1 MIPVRLELRN
11 FMSYG
16 DDVTP
21 LDFNGMH
28 IACLSGD
35 NGNGKSALLDAITWA
50 LWGEARASSDE
61 LIRLGA
67 DEMSVIFDF
76 QLGDDLYRVI
86 RSRSKRTSGNSWEIY
101 IAEGGMGKWGNGEMG
116 ESGIAPSP
124 PRPLAPSQSAWRPL
138 TGQGVRDTGRI
149 IQRILRMDYHTFIN
163 SAYIQQGRADE
174 FTKQTVSDRKKI
186 LADILDLSRYDTL
199 EQKAKQRRNDAEQQ
213 VYELEQ
219 AISRIEAELANE
231 DSYRRNLAK
240 SSDERQALE
249 SRIAE
254 VEGELR
260 QLQERKAELDV
271 QADRIKELEKQI
283 TGWRTEVESLR
294 TQQSDQ
300 EARVARAREIVQ
312 DKERILAGL
321 AKLLASIREQ
331 VGALDALDSLR
342 TKLQAQ
348 TTDANTTYIDLKGRH
363 ERMLQVKEDL
373 ESKVQMLGESAEC
386 PVCKTQLGR
395 EKHDAIVRDYRLQIE
410 RANAE
415 IRDLKRTGSEAKSK
429 RDSAQQEIARID
441 QQLKDGLH
449 IRARLAQAEQLRTQA
464 EKSWPKTADLSA
476 VALAKAEPIALEELQ
491 KLLTSL
497 QRAEE
502 SLPAD
507 EKSLLAISGLI
518 LAREKAIRE
527 ATEALGELDKTIR
540 ELPIV
545 VAGLSS
551 AKESLQSLRQS
562 DREVTGRIATLEQSL
577 KQCKTLTAE
586 LKTKRKDLEQG
597 KKDQAAYAELV
608 AAFGKKGVQAL
619 IIENAIPEIQEE
631 ANRLLARMTDN
642 AMQVSIET
650 VRDKK
655 TGGVAE
661 TLDIRISDDMGTR
674 AYELFSGGEAFRI
687 NFALRIALSKLLARR
702 AGARLQTLI
711 IDEGFG
717 TQDGKGREKLV
728 EAIDSIR
735 DDFERILVITHIEEL
750 KDAFPT
756 RIEITKDSH
765 GSQIC
770 VN

>member
-16 DDVTP
+16 DQVTP

-50 LWGEARASSDE
+50 LWGEARASADE
-61 LIRLGA
+61 LVRLGA

-86 RSRSKRTSGNSWEIY
+86 RNRSKRASGNSWEVY
-101 IAEGGMGKWGNGEMG
+101 IAEGGMGKWGNGVLG
-116 ESGIAPSP
+116 EPGVAPSP
-124 PRPLAPSQSAWRPL
+124 HPPIPPSLWRPL
-138 TGQGVRDTGRI
+138 TGQGIRDTGRI
-149 IQRILRMDYHTFIN
+149 IQRILRMDYKTFIN

-186 LADILDLSRYDTL
+186 LADILDLSRYDAL
-199 EQKAKQRRNDAEQQ
+199 EQKAKQRRNDAEQRIR
-213 VYELEQ
+213 ELEQ
-219 AISRIEAELANE
+219 DISRIEAELANE
-231 DSYRRNLAK
+231 ESYREDLSK
-240 SSDERQALE
+240 SKDERQTLE
-249 SRIAE
+249 AKIGE
-254 VEGELR
+254 VEAELR
-260 QLQERKAELDV
+260 RLQERKAELDV
-271 QADRIKELEKQI
+271 QANRIKELEKQI
-283 TGWRTEVESLR
+283 AGWQAEVKSLR
-294 TQQSDQ
+294 AQHLEQKN
-300 EARVARAREIVQ
+300 RVDRAKEIIK
-312 DKERILAGL
+312 DKDRILAGL
-321 AKLLASIREQ
+321 AKLLASTRKQ
-331 VGALDALDSLR
+331 AQALDALDNRR
-342 TKLQAQ
+342 TQLQAQ
-348 TTDANTTYIDLKGRH
+348 AERANDDYVDLKGQY
-363 ERMLQVKEDL
+363 ERMLQIKKDL
-373 ESKVQMLGESAEC
+373 EDNLQILGESATC
-386 PVCKTQLGR
+386 PICKTELGP
-395 EKHDAIVRDYRLQIE
+395 EKHDAIVKDYKFEIE
-410 RANAE
+410 RANID
-415 IRDLKRTGSEAKSK
+415 IRNLKRDGSEVKSR
-429 RDSAQQEIARID
+429 RDSVQREIARID
-441 QQLKDGLH
+441 QQLREGMH
-449 IRARLAQAEQLRTQA
+449 IRTQHAQAEQMHSQA
-464 EKSWPKTADLSA
+464 IKSWPE
-476 VALAKAEPIALEELQ
+476 LAKPATEPIPLEELQ
-491 KLLTSL
+491 KLITSL
-497 QRAEE
+497 KHAEE

-507 EKSLLAISGLI
+507 EKSLLAVSELI

-527 ATEALGELDKTIR
+527 AAEALGKLEETIR
-540 ELPIV
+540 ELPKVISE
-545 VAGLSS
+545 LS
-551 AKESLQSLRQS
+551 KLTESLRMLRQS

-577 KQCKTLTAE
+577 KQCKALSTE

-597 KKDQAAYAELV
+597 MKDQAAYAELV
-608 AAFGKKGVQAL
+608 AAFGRKGVQAL
-619 IIENAIPEIQEE
+619 IIENAVPEIQEE

-702 AGARLQTLI
+702 AGARLQTLV

-735 DDFERILVITHIEEL
+735 DDFEKILVITHIDEL

-756 RIEITKDSH
+756 RIEITKDSR

-770 VN
+770 VS

>member
-16 DDVTP
+16 DQVTP
-21 LDFNGMH
+21 LDFSGMH

-50 LWGEARASSDE
+50 LWGEARASADE
-61 LIRLGA
+61 LIRLGT
-67 DEMSVIFDF
+67 DEMGVIFDF

-86 RSRSKRTSGNSWEIY
+86 RNRSKRTSGNSWEVY
-101 IAEGGMGKWGNGEMG
+101 ISEGARGRGGEG
-116 ESGIAPSP
+116 ATPESEIRNP
-124 PRPLAPSQSAWRPL
+124 QSEIAWRPL
-138 TGQGVRDTGRI
+138 TGQGIRDTGRI
-149 IQRILRMDYHTFIN
+149 IQRILRMDYKTFIN

-186 LADILDLSRYDTL
+186 LADILDLSRYDAL
-199 EQKAKQRRNDAEQQ
+199 EQKAKQRRNEAEQRIR
-213 VYELEQ
+213 ELQ
-219 AISRIEAELANE
+219 QDISRIEAELANE
-231 DSYRRNLAK
+231 ESYRTELAK
-240 SSDERQALE
+240 SQEERQSLE
-249 SRIAE
+249 SKIAQ
-254 VEGELR
+254 VEAELR
-260 QLQERKAELDV
+260 RLQERKAELDV
-271 QADRIKELEKQI
+271 QANRIKELEKQI
-283 TGWRTEVESLR
+283 AGWQAEVKSLR
-294 TQQSDQ
+294 AQYLEQKN
-300 EARVARAREIVQ
+300 RVDRAKEITK
-312 DKERILAGL
+312 DKDRILASL
-321 AKLLASIREQ
+321 AKLLASVREQ
-331 VGALDALDSLR
+331 VQVLDALDSRR
-342 TKLQAQ
+342 TQLQAQ
-348 TTDANTTYIDLKGRH
+348 AASSNEKWTDLKGKY

-373 ESKVQMLGESAEC
+373 ESKLQMLGESAEC
-386 PVCKTQLGR
+386 PVCKTELSR
-395 EKHDAIVRDYRLQIE
+395 EKHEAIVKDYRSEIE
-410 RANAE
+410 RANVD
-415 IRDLKRTGSEAKSK
+415 IRDLKRAGSEAKTT
-429 RDSAQQEIARID
+429 RDTAQQEIARID

-449 IRARLAQAEQLRTQA
+449 IRARLAQAEQLHSQA
-464 EKSWPKTADLSA
+464 MKSWGQA
-476 VALAKAEPIALEELQ
+476 AEIEPAGDPIALEELQ
-491 KLLTSL
+491 KFLISL
-497 QRAEE
+497 KHAEE

-507 EKSLLAISGLI
+507 EKSLLAVSELI

-527 ATEALGELDKTIR
+527 AAEALGKLEETIR
-540 ELPIV
+540 ELPKVISE
-545 VAGLSS
+545 LS
-551 AKESLQSLRQS
+551 KLTESLRMLRQS

-577 KQCKTLTAE
+577 KQCKAIAAE

-655 TGGVAE
+655 TGGIAE

-702 AGARLQTLI
+702 AGARLQTLV

-728 EAIDSIR
+728 EAISSIR
-735 DDFERILVITHIEEL
+735 DDFEKILVITHIDEL

-756 RIEITKDSH
+756 RIEISKDSR

>member
-16 DDVTP
+16 DQVTP

-28 IACLSGD
+28 IACFSGD

-50 LWGEARASSDE
+50 LWGEARASADE

-67 DEMSVIFDF
+67 DEMCVMFDF

-86 RSRSKRTSGNSWEIY
+86 RNRSKRTSGNSWEVY
-101 IAEGGMGKWGNGEMG
+101 IAE
-116 ESGIAPSP
+116 SH
-124 PRPLAPSQSAWRPL
+124 QSHMSDRSDPTWRPL
-138 TGQGVRDTGRI
+138 TGQGIRDTERI
-149 IQRILRMDYHTFIN
+149 IERILRMDYRTFIN

-174 FTKQTVSDRKKI
+174 FTKQTVADRKKI
-186 LADILDLSRYDTL
+186 LADILDLSRYDAL

-219 AISRIEAELANE
+219 AIRRIEAELANE
-231 DSYRRNLAK
+231 ESYRADLAK
-240 SSDERQALE
+240 SKEERQTLE
-249 SRIAE
+249 SQIAE

-260 QLQERKAELDV
+260 RLQARKAELDV
-271 QADRIKELEKQI
+271 QANRIKEIEQQI
-283 TGWRTEVESLR
+283 AGWRSEVESLR
-294 TQQSDQ
+294 KQQSDQ
-300 EARVARAREIVQ
+300 EGRVVGAREIIK
-312 DKERILAGL
+312 DKERILGGL
-321 AKLLASIREQ
+321 ARLLASVRAQ
-331 VGALDALDSLR
+331 VQALDELDGRR
-342 TKLQAQ
+342 TKLQARV
-348 TTDANTTYIDLKGRH
+348 TSSNENWADLKGKY

-373 ESKVQMLGESAEC
+373 ESKLQILGESPQC
-386 PVCKTQLGR
+386 PVCKTELGR
-395 EKHDAIVRDYRLQIE
+395 EKHEAIVKDYARQIE
-410 RANAE
+410 GAE
-415 IRDLKRTGSEAKSK
+415 KDIRELKRTGSEAKTT
-429 RDSAQQEIARID
+429 RDKAQQDIARID
-441 QQLKDGLH
+441 QQLKEGLH
-449 IRARLAQAEQLRTQA
+449 FRAQLSQTEQLHWQA
-464 EKSWPKTADLSA
+464 MKSWTVEVPPAGD
-476 VALAKAEPIALEELQ
+476 VIPLEELQ
-491 KLLTSL
+491 RLLTSL
-497 QRAEE
+497 KHAEE
-502 SLPAD
+502 SLPTD
-507 EKSLLAISGLI
+507 EKSLLAVSELI
-518 LAREKAIRE
+518 LTRERAIE
-527 ATEALGELDKTIR
+527 QGKEALRSAGETIH
-540 ELPIV
+540 ELPTV
-545 VAGLSS
+545 VSQLSS
-551 AKESLQSLRQS
+551 VTESLQSLRQS

-577 KQCKTLTAE
+577 KQCKSLSAE
-586 LKTKRKDLEQG
+586 LKGKRKDLEQG
-597 KKDQAAYAELV
+597 TKDQAAFAELV

-619 IIENAIPEIQEE
+619 IIENAVPEIQEE

-728 EAIDSIR
+728 EAIESIR
-735 DDFERILVITHIEEL
+735 DDFEKILVITHIDEL

>member
-16 DDVTP
+16 EQVTP
-21 LDFNGMH
+21 LDFSGMH

-50 LWGEARASSDE
+50 LWGEARASADE

-67 DEMSVIFDF
+67 DEMGVIFDF

-86 RSRSKRTSGNSWEIY
+86 RNRSKKASSNAWEVY
-101 IAEGGMGKWGNGEMG
+101 ISTRSDQSDMSDQSDPSKVA
-116 ESGIAPSP
+116 APSG
-124 PRPLAPSQSAWRPL
+124 WKPL
-138 TGQGVRDTGRI
+138 TGQGLRDTGRI
-149 IQRILRMDYHTFIN
+149 IKRILRMDYKTFIN

-174 FTKQTVSDRKKI
+174 FTKQTVADRKKI
-186 LADILDLSRYDTL
+186 LADILDLSRYDAL
-199 EQKAKQRRNDAEQQ
+199 EQKAKQRRNDADQKIQ
-213 VYELEQ
+213 ELEQ
-219 AISRIEAELANE
+219 DISRIEAELANE
-231 DSYRRNLAK
+231 ERYRTDLAK
-240 SSDERQALE
+240 SQEERQALE
-249 SRIAE
+249 SRITE

-260 QLQERKAELDV
+260 QLQTRKAELDA
-271 QADRIKELEKQI
+271 QANRIKEVQQQI
-283 TGWRTEVESLR
+283 ASWQAEVRSLR
-294 TQQSDQ
+294 AQHQ
-300 EARVARAREIVQ
+300 EQKVRVERAREIIK
-312 DKERILAGL
+312 DKDRIFGGL
-321 AKLLASIREQ
+321 ARLLASTREQ
-331 VGALDALDSLR
+331 VQALDALDSRR
-342 TKLQAQ
+342 TQLQTQA
-348 TTDANTTYIDLKGRH
+348 TSFNETWTDLKGKY

-373 ESKVQMLGESAEC
+373 EGKLTMLGESAEC
-386 PVCKTQLGR
+386 PLCRTELSH
-395 EKHDAIVRDYRLQIE
+395 EKHKAIVKDYKCEIE
-410 RANAE
+410 RADE
-415 IRDLKRTGSEAKSK
+415 GIRNLKVAGLEAKTA
-429 RDSAQQEIARID
+429 RDSAQQEIARVD
-441 QQLKDGLH
+441 QQLRDGLH
-449 IRARLAQAEQLRTQA
+449 LRASLAQAEQMHAQA
-464 EKSWPKTADLSA
+464 VSKWPEAKDAVPVAEEISPETLGARLQTLGTCFERLGADL
-476 VALAKAEPIALEELQ
+476 
-491 KLLTSL
+491 
-497 QRAEE
+497 
-502 SLPAD
+502 
-507 EKSLLAISGLI
+507 KSLDALSEL
-518 LAREKAIRE
+518 LDARNKAIEEGNQTLGASNQTFE
-527 ATEALGELDKTIR
+527 AIPQVLEALSKATGAVNTLR
-540 ELPIV
+540 
-545 VAGLSS
+545 VA
-551 AKESLQSLRQS
+551 

-577 KQCKTLTAE
+577 KRCKSLSAE
-586 LKTKRKDLEQG
+586 MKTKRKSLEQG

-619 IIENAIPEIQEE
+619 IIENAVPEIQEE

-735 DDFERILVITHIEEL
+735 DDFEKILVITHIDEL

-765 GSQIC
+765 GSQIS

>member
-16 DDVTP
+16 DQVTP

-50 LWGEARASSDE
+50 LWGEARASADE

-67 DEMSVIFDF
+67 DEMGVIFDF

-86 RSRSKRTSGNSWEIY
+86 RNRSKRASGNSWEVY
-101 IAEGGMGKWGNGEMG
+101 IAESDR
-116 ESGIAPSP
+116 SGVAPSP
-124 PRPLAPSQSAWRPL
+124 HPPIPPSLWRPL
-138 TGQGVRDTGRI
+138 TGQGIRDTGRI
-149 IQRILRMDYHTFIN
+149 IQRILRMDYKTFIN

-186 LADILDLSRYDTL
+186 LADILDLSRYDAL
-199 EQKAKQRRNDAEQQ
+199 EQKAKQRRNEVEQRIR
-213 VYELEQ
+213 ELEQ
-219 AISRIEAELANE
+219 DISRIEAELANE
-231 DSYRRNLAK
+231 ESYHTELAK
-240 SSDERQALE
+240 SQEERQTLE
-249 SRIAE
+249 AKIGE
-254 VEGELR
+254 VEAELR
-260 QLQERKAELDV
+260 RLQARNAELDV
-271 QADRIKELEKQI
+271 QANRIKEIEQQVA
-283 TGWRTEVESLR
+283 GWQAEVKSLR
-294 TQQSDQ
+294 AQHLEQKN
-300 EARVARAREIVQ
+300 RVDRAKEIIK
-312 DKERILAGL
+312 DKDRILASL
-321 AKLLASIREQ
+321 AKLLAAVREQ
-331 VGALDALDSLR
+331 VQVLDALDSRR
-342 TKLQAQ
+342 TQLQAQ
-348 TTDANTTYIDLKGRH
+348 AASSNEKWTDLKGKY

-373 ESKVQMLGESAEC
+373 ESKLQILGESAAC
-386 PVCKTQLGR
+386 PVCKTELSR
-395 EKHDAIVRDYRLQIE
+395 EKHETIVKDYRFEIE
-410 RANAE
+410 RANVD
-415 IRDLKRTGSEAKSK
+415 IRDLKRAGSEAKTT
-429 RDSAQQEIARID
+429 RDNAQQEIARID

-449 IRARLAQAEQLRTQA
+449 VRASLAQAEQMYSQA
-464 EKSWPKTADLSA
+464 VKSWPE
-476 VALAKAEPIALEELQ
+476 AKEIAPATEEIALDKLREL
-491 KLLTSL
+491 LVSL
-497 QRAEE
+497 GNAEE
-502 SLPAD
+502 RLVND
-507 EKSLLAISGLI
+507 EKSLLAVSELI

-527 ATEALGELDKTIR
+527 GEEALGKLKETIR
-540 ELPIV
+540 ELPTVISQ
-545 VAGLSS
+545 LS
-551 AKESLQSLRQS
+551 KLTECLRTLRQS

-577 KQCKTLTAE
+577 KQCKALSAE
-586 LKTKRKDLEQG
+586 LKIKRKDLDQA

-608 AAFGKKGVQAL
+608 AAFGRKGVQAL

-655 TGGVAE
+655 TGGIAE

-702 AGARLQTLI
+702 AGARLQTLV

-728 EAIDSIR
+728 EAISSIR
-735 DDFERILVITHIEEL
+735 DDFEKILVITHIDEL